1 MTAAAWA
8 GLASPPVL
16 SPCVNHAVRYS
27 LGFCE
32 NLTLLLGLLRANPV
46 CRGKLV
52 VVSPGEAWISTGS
65 AHKSWGSWVD
75 DHAQSEQT
83 LTGNFEACNIYD
95 KSNFRILLGHAFCR
109 LYIFCLMCQG
119 SPRYLFFPAG
129 MQRVLACAKW
139 PPVSPHVILMLLTD
153 P

>member
-1 MTAAAWA
+1 MTAATWA
-8 GLASPPVL
+8 GSALRTVL
-16 SPCVNHAVRYS
+16 SPCVNRAVRYS
-27 LGFCE
+27 LASCE

-65 AHKSWGSWVD
+65 AHKSWGSCVD

-95 KSNFRILLGHAFCR
+95 KSNL
-109 LYIFCLMCQG
+109 
-119 SPRYLFFPAG
+119 RYPIGTCFP
-129 MQRVLACAKW
+129 
-139 PPVSPHVILMLLTD
+139 
-153 P
+153 